1 LAYNNLSFGSISSL
15 MDLTR
20 LKVLDLTGNSLTQ
33 LPNDLHKFINL
44 EELILT
50 DNNLGH
56 KSKESGCSTLLKSL
70 A

>member
-1 LAYNNLSFGSISSL
+1 
-15 MDLTR
+15 MDLTK
-20 LKVLDLTGNSLTQ
+20 LKVLDLTGNGLTQ

-44 EELILT
+44 EELNLT

-56 KSKESGCSTLLKSL
+56 KSKESGCSTLLKAL